1 MRVRPAI
8 AAVVLLLTLALAA
21 PATAVLPTAG
31 AAADCV
37 RADART
43 AAATLID
50 PNAELVEVAEV
61 GGLSSAL
68 VLEPL
73 IAPGTRRRLVKA
85 GDQWCTTA
93 GFNTAWAESGQAVGT
108 VAQASAF
115 ASVAA
120 AEYFD
125 GVTIKRAEKTAPGVV
140 TVDTHALTNGV
151 TATWTIVLDGRGIRS
166 AAWTATGFAVKP
178 FEAEIEGV
186 TALPGLRRTYLRN
199 AAGSVIAQQVIADVA
214 DLAHDADPSPF
225 TTMKFR
231 DGFTIEV
238 HESET
243 PVGPNLGQDTGVTA
257 VDYIRIMASAAEE
270 NYNDFL
276 DWGLQRSWA
285 NAPTPYPHGG
295 TSEIG
300 IIYVDSAIT
309 AYCLACVWIRDDF
322 QIHMSTAAL
331 NALNALGYS
340 YPGSSDRDA
349 LSNVIGHEMFHNWQ
363 NAYGNPGASG
373 ESTATSFSEGTA
385 RMQETLHAYSHISHQ
400 SESLV
405 YANDS
410 NGCNGWDGSNRDAA
424 FAAGPF
430 TGQSYDACYFW
441 LTWYGRHGTAGLVDL
456 LAAQPKHI
464 AIDDANEEELAI
476 INEVTGDVPGDL
488 TGFAAAALTKQ
499 GYTWPAGDGT
509 GEPLDWSRYLDLWR
523 PATIAAGGQA
533 SATLRQGGI
542 LARRVTAGAVA
553 SLTGDAQLALVRQT
567 AEGVTTTLLA
577 NGTAVPAP
585 PGDENVWLLAFK
597 TTKGSSSV
605 TLRF

>member
-1 MRVRPAI
+1 M
-8 AAVVLLLTLALAA
+8 LLLTIALAA
-21 PATAVLPTAG
+21 PATAVLPAA

-37 RADART
+37 RADVHT
-43 AAATLID
+43 AATTLID
-50 PNAELVEVAEV
+50 PGAELVEVAEV
-61 GGLSSAL
+61 GGLTSAL

-73 IAPGTRRRLVKA
+73 IAPGTRQRLVKA

-93 GFNTAWAESGQAVGT
+93 GFNAAWAASGLASDN

-115 ASVAA
+115 ASLAA
-120 AEYFD
+120 APYFD
-125 GVTIKRAEKTAPGVV
+125 GVTVQRAHQNAPGVV

-151 TATWTIVLDGRGIRS
+151 TATWTIVLDGRGVRT

-199 AAGSVIAQQVIADVA
+199 AAGSVVAQQVIADAIDVTK
-214 DLAHDADPSPF
+214 DADPSPF
-225 TTMKFR
+225 TTMTFR

-295 TSEIG
+295 TSDIG

-309 AYCLACVWIRDDF
+309 PYCLACVWIRDDF

-331 NALNALGYS
+331 NALNALGYR
-340 YPGSSDRDA
+340 YPGTSDRDA

-363 NAYGNPGASG
+363 NSYGNPGASG
-373 ESTATSFSEGTA
+373 ESTAQAFSEGTA

-400 SESLV
+400 RESLV
-405 YANDS
+405 YANDT

-441 LTWYGRHGTAGLVDL
+441 LTWYGRHGTTGLASL
-456 LAAQPKHI
+456 LAAQAKHI
-464 AIDDANEEELAI
+464 GIDDANEEELAI
-476 INEVTGDVPGDL
+476 INEVTGDVAADL
-488 TGFAAAALTKQ
+488 TGFAAAALTRT

-509 GEPLDWSRYLDLWR
+509 GDPLDWSRYLDTWR
-523 PATIAAGGQA
+523 PATIAPGGQA
-533 SATLRQGGI
+533 TATLKQGGI
-542 LARRVTAGAVA
+542 LGRRVSAAGIA
-553 SLTGDAQLALVRQT
+553 SVDGDAQLALVRQT
-567 AEGVTTTLLA
+567 VEGVSTQLIA
-577 NGTAVPAP
+577 NGEAVPAP

-597 TTKGSSSV
+597 TTKGSSPV
-605 TLRF
+605 TLRY